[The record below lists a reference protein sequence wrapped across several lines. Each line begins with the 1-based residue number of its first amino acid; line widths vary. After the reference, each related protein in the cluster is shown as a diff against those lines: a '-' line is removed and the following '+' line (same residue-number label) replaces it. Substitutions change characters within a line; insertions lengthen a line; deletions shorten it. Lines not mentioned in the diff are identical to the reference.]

1 MTEISKENQKQTSIP
16 KQSSLVV
23 DPNNNTEEN
32 EEVQVQTE
40 RQDAFVVFSNDK
52 DLRHHEAIRI
62 KASLYTGIA
71 LRVKLIS
78 PGAMEN
84 LLYAIDIESGEVARK
99 KAEEKEAKE
108 AEQKKKEE
116 SMGFST
122 TNKKA
127 KESLNKLQSLG
138 ESARSM

>member
-1 MTEISKENQKQTSIP
+1 MTEISKENQ

-32 EEVQVQTE
+32 EEDQVQTE
-40 RQDAFVVFSNDK
+40 RQDAFVVFSNEK

-108 AEQKKKEE
+108 AGQKVKQE

-127 KESLNKLQSLG
+127 KESLNKLQTLA
-138 ESARSM
+138 ESARSI